1 MNIIGQNGNDGTHYD
16 EIETP
21 EERKAERVKAPTPVE
36 SQSAIDRVLQKG
48 PSKWRVKY
56 QDGTEGWI
64 ERDKLNFDNSTKK
77 YYF

>member
-1 MNIIGQNGNDGTHYD
+1 MNIIGQNGNDGIHYEKD
-16 EIETP
+16 ETP

-36 SQSAIDRVLQKG
+36 SQAAIDRVLQKG